1 MGFGFLSLAVLFLFF
16 AGYAPVTRRENG
28 VGTGVPFGTIA
39 LVLGSVCAI
48 IAALFGF
55 GVLT

>member
-1 MGFGFLSLAVLFLFF
+1 MGFGFLSLAVLLLFF
-16 AGYAPVTRRENG
+16 VA
-28 VGTGVPFGTIA
+28 PFGAYANREAHVGPHYTIIA
-39 LVLGSVCAI
+39 LVLGSVCAV